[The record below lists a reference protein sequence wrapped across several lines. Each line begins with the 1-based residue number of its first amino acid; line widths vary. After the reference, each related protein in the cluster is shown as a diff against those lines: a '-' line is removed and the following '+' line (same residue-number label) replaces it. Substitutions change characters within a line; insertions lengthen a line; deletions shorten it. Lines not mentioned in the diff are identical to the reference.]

1 MRESRVLGKLI
12 ALVLIAAATAAGLL
26 AVRQRRVDAAHDL
39 ARVQAAIAE
48 HDQALWRLRLDIAA
62 RVRPEDVR
70 ELASRLGGLTP
81 ILKQNCPPPAPD
93 RQIAAAGAP
102 PAGRPTGRVQ

>member
-1 MRESRVLGKLI
+1 MRESRVVAKLI

-48 HDQALWRLRLDIAA
+48 HDQALWRLRLQIAD
-62 RVRPEDVR
+62 RIQPEEVRQM
-70 ELASRLGGLTP
+70 ASTLGGMAP
-81 ILKQNCPPPAPD
+81 ILKQNCDPAQPQRRVAALDVPP
-93 RQIAAAGAP
+93 RVGA
-102 PAGRPTGRVQ
+102 TGRAQ